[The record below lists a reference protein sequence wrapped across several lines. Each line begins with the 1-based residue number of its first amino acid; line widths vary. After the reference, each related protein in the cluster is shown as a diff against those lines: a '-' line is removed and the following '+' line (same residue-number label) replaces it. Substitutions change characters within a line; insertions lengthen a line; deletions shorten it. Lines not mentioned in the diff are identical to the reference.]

1 MAMLEENPELF
12 NVRSEQHGSAVM
24 LHLSGE
30 LDMATAPTLHGW
42 LSGAERN
49 GNAEIV
55 VDLNK
60 VTFMDSTGLRPF
72 LEAADRASRI
82 GRSFALV
89 RAPAQV
95 ARVLQLTR
103 TAHLLAEPSGTA
115 EQMCCDGKRTAAEHR
130 SESSD
135 GRCCSD
141 S

>member
-1 MAMLEENPELF
+1 MAILEENPELF
-12 NVRSEQHGSAVM
+12 NVHSEQRGSAVL

-30 LDMATAPTLHGW
+30 LDMATAPALEGS

-55 VDLNK
+55 VDLND

-72 LEAADRASRI
+72 LEAAARASRI

-103 TAHLLAEPSGTA
+103 TAHLLAEPNGSA
-115 EQMCCDGKRTAAEHR
+115 DR
-130 SESSD
+130 
-135 GRCCSD
+135 
-141 S
+141 